1 MKCAAKM
8 IGLVLAWASLVISCA
23 QPTGQDATGP
33 SGPQGIF
40 SAIGEWGLD
49 SVVGASR
56 PWGTDVIIITSN
68 NEFWRFAQG
77 KDRYLVDSCLV
88 VKDSSVLV
96 GQEVRY
102 QLQVIDST
110 SLSIASK
117 GDTLIYRNLDRRW
130 KSDFAKTL
138 AELRA
143 GDALYRRLTG
153 WWKLRQASWRPIKL
167 VNYPDEVNDFTLH
180 LGRDCLARIYTENDP
195 DSVIE
200 YSWEPADSAIG
211 LGRGCIV
218 GARAPIFEIDDSR
231 MVMSM
236 DTRLWDTLYF
246 ERCGPIDELK

>member
-8 IGLVLAWASLVISCA
+8 IGLVLSWASLIISCA
-23 QPTGQDATGP
+23 PPTGQDATGA
-33 SGPQGIF
+33 SGRQGLF
-40 SAIGEWGLD
+40 SPIGEWELD

-56 PWGTDVIIITSN
+56 PWGTDVVIITSN

-88 VKDSSVLV
+88 VKDSCVLV

-110 SLSIASK
+110 SISVASN
-117 GDTLIYRNLDRRW
+117 GDTLIYRNLDRLW
-130 KSDFAKTL
+130 KSDFAKSLT
-138 AELRA
+138 ELRA
-143 GDALYRRLTG
+143 GDALYRRVTG

-167 VNYPDEVNDFTLH
+167 VNYPDPVNDFTLH
-180 LGRDCLARIYTENDP
+180 LGRDGLAHFYVENDP

-200 YSWEPADSAIG
+200 YSWEPADSALG

-218 GARAPIFEIDDSR
+218 GARAPIFEIEENR

-236 DTRLWDTLYF
+236 DARLWDTLYF
-246 ERCGPIDELK
+246 ERCEPLVEMK